1 MTGFD
6 ETLGPRLAALDAQHL
21 RRVIRPSSTG
31 SRPRVR
37 VDGRELVQFCSN
49 DYLGLASDPRL
60 ARAAA
65 DAVFRFGSGS
75 GSSRLVGG
83 TTSLHADLEKALAEL
98 KSTEGSLVYA
108 SGYQANLGVLSGL
121 MGKNDV
127 IFSDELNHAS
137 LIDGCRLSRAR
148 VLVYRHLDLDHL
160 EQLLTTTSTN
170 GQRLVVTETVFSMDG
185 DVVPLRELVTVAHRR
200 DAWIMVD
207 EAHATGVFG
216 NRGGGVAQEMGLTKE
231 IDIQIG
237 TLSKA
242 LGSLGAFAA
251 GSTTLVNWLTNVS
264 RPFIYS
270 TALAAPSVAAALAAV
285 TIVQN
290 EPQRRERL
298 WNHVATMRSELT
310 SLGFQVG
317 ATRSPIIPLI
327 IGDSERAVRFSSAL
341 LELGV
346 LIPAIR
352 PPTVPVGTA
361 RLRIVPMA
369 THTTDDVKFGLEA
382 LADAGRVSGVI
393 A

>member
-1 MTGFD
+1 MI
-6 ETLGPRLAALDAQHL
+6 PK
-21 RRVIRPSSTG
+21 I
-31 SRPRVR
+31 
-37 VDGRELVQFCSN
+37 
-49 DYLGLASDPRL
+49 
-60 ARAAA
+60 
-65 DAVFRFGSGS
+65 
-75 GSSRLVGG
+75 
-83 TTSLHADLEKALAEL
+83 
-98 KSTEGSLVYA
+98 
-108 SGYQANLGVLSGL
+108 
-121 MGKNDV
+121 
-127 IFSDELNHAS
+127 
-137 LIDGCRLSRAR
+137 
-148 VLVYRHLDLDHL
+148 DLDIKGRV
-160 EQLLTTTSTN
+160 EDTK
-170 GQRLVVTETVFSMDG
+170 VV
-185 DVVPLRELVTVAHRR
+185 VA
-200 DAWIMVD
+200 MS
-207 EAHATGVFG
+207 
-216 NRGGGVAQEMGLTKE
+216 GGV
-231 IDIQIG
+231 D
-237 TLSKA
+237 S
-242 LGSLGAFAA
+242 
-251 GSTTLVNWLTNVS
+251 
-264 RPFIYS
+264 
-270 TALAAPSVAAALAAV
+270 SVAAALAAV